1 MSEQSSPGS
10 SPPSPGNPSSRS
22 PQLLPVAFLVPLVV
36 AVAGGFGAGLLIVRF
51 GMIGGVVL
59 WGAGALGG
67 YVARRIIQ
75 APYPPVAW
83 SLVVACVLAFAI
95 AEVSWYRWSVTLPD
109 ENGGR
114 RDPTWPE
121 AVTRAPNYLLQN
133 GQIGLF
139 VGALFAGFG
148 GHSAYLQAGRRYR
161 LVAVAED
168 S

>member
-1 MSEQSSPGS
+1 MIDSSSPRS
-10 SPPSPGNPSSRS
+10 SATPSAAPLARS
-22 PQLLPVAFLVPLVV
+22 PQLLPVAFLVPVVV

-59 WGAGALGG
+59 WGAGAIGG
-67 YVARRIIQ
+67 YAARRIMQ

-83 SLVVACVLAFAI
+83 SLVVACILAFGI
-95 AEVSWYRWSVTLPD
+95 AEVSWYRWSVPTRD
-109 ENGGR
+109 ENGER
-114 RDPTWPE
+114 RDPTWAE

-133 GQIGLF
+133 AQIGLF

>member
-1 MSEQSSPGS
+1 MSEP
-10 SPPSPGNPSSRS
+10 SPPRYSPLSSAAPPSRS
-22 PQLLPVAFLVPLVV
+22 PQLLPIAFLVSVVV

-67 YVARRIIQ
+67 YLARRIMQ

-83 SLVVACVLAFAI
+83 SLVIACILAFGI

-109 ENGGR
+109 ENDGR
-114 RDPTWPE
+114 RDPTWSE
-121 AVTRAPNYLLQN
+121 AVTRAPNYLLQKA
-133 GQIGLF
+133 QIGLF

-148 GHSAYLQAGRRYR
+148 AHSAYWQAGKRYR
-161 LVAVAED
+161 MVAVEE
-168 S
+168 